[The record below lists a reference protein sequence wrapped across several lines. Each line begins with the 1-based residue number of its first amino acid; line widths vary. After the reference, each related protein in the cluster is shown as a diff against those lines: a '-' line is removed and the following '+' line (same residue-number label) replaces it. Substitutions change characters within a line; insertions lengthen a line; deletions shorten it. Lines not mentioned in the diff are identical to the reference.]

1 MTPREALKRY
11 FGYDSFRPGQEEI
24 VSALLAGRDA
34 LAIMPTGAG
43 KSLCYQ
49 VPALLLPGLT
59 LVISPLISLMQDQ
72 VKGLNAAGIHAAFIN
87 SSLTETQI
95 ARALDLAAEGSYKLV
110 YVAPERLESPVFR
123 SFAAGADIS
132 MVTVDEAHCISQW
145 GQDFRPSYLKILDFI
160 DSLPRRPIVSAFTA
174 TATREVKDDIVCTL
188 RLHDPKVL
196 VTGFDR
202 PNLYFQVERT
212 RRKDDFVI
220 QYLRDHPG
228 ESGIIYCAT
237 RKNVDKLQE
246 LLTEYGFTATKYH
259 AGLSAEARR
268 KNQNDFIYDTA
279 PVIVATNA
287 FGMGIDKSNVRFVLH
302 YNMPQSMENYYQEA
316 GRAGRDGLPSQCVLL
331 FSAQDVIINEEDCG
345 TLRGLTATAIK
356 RNDDVVQTLY
366 DRILGRT
373 ALNDVIH
380 PLTGE
385 VLCKAGEEITESIAE
400 AIEKSPLESVEI
412 RSVLTC
418 ESRRGVCAKCYG
430 RNLATAR
437 MVQRG
442 EVVGVIAAQSIGE
455 PGTQLT
461 LRTFHVG
468 GVAAGTAVETNVV
481 SKYEGRLEIDE
492 LRTVKGKNPQ
502 GEAVDIVISRQ
513 SEFRIVDPKT
523 EIVLYTHNLP
533 YGSMLYMSDGAEVKK
548 GDMICEW
555 DPYNAVIISEHEG
568 KAVYDSVIE
577 GVTYRDERDEQTGL
591 SEKVII
597 ESKDKTK
604 NPVIKVINKEGEEVK
619 SYNLPVSAHVVV
631 KDNAK
636 IKAGDILIKI
646 PRAVG
651 KSGGDITGGLPRV
664 TELFEARNPSNP
676 AIVSEIDGE
685 VTFGKIKR
693 GNREIII
700 TSKEGDV
707 RRYLVPLSRQIIV
720 QENDYVKAGG
730 ALSDGAITPSDILN
744 ILGLTKVQEYIVN
757 EVQEVYRMQ
766 GVKINDKH
774 FEVIVRQMMSKVK
787 IEDPG
792 DTRFFEDQIVDKW
805 EFMDVNDE
813 LYDKVVVT
821 DAGDSTAVQPGQI
834 ISMRKL
840 RDENSSLKRRDLNL
854 VKVRDIVPA
863 TSTQILQGIT
873 RAALQ
878 TSSFISAASFQET
891 TKVLNEAAIQGKVD
905 PLENLK
911 ENVICGHLIPGGTG
925 MREYDNLVVGLK
937 EDLEAI
943 QAAK

>member
-246 LLTEYGFTATKYH
+246 LLTEYGFAATKYH

-331 FSAQDVIINEEDCG
+331 FSAQDVIINKFLLDKKDFAEMDDEEADLLRQRDLQRLQTMERYCQTTECLRNYILAYFGEHPTAPCGNCGSCNNDFDEVDMTDAAKWMINCVAELRGRYGKAILFG
-345 TLRGLTATAIK
+345 TLQGANRARLRELGAERFKSYGRMKDTPRETLERLLAQLLEDGYLVQSDDQYAVLHIGDIAPLKAGGQVLVKLPPQREPEKARAPKPKRRSPMDALTSAGLELFSQLRQLRFDTAQREGLPPYVVFGDKSLVDMCLHAPRRAEDMLGIYGMGERKYEKYGASFFAVIDAYRADHPDAVLSLDPPAPEPEKPLPSEKKKKPPKAERPAFYLTAEDARSFNYQDSYTGAELK
-356 RNDDVVQTLY
+356 A
-366 DRILGRT
+366 
-373 ALNDVIH
+373 AL
-380 PLTGE
+380 
-385 VLCKAGEEITESIAE
+385 
-400 AIEKSPLESVEI
+400 IE
-412 RSVLTC
+412 
-418 ESRRGVCAKCYG
+418 
-430 RNLATAR
+430 
-437 MVQRG
+437 
-442 EVVGVIAAQSIGE
+442 
-455 PGTQLT
+455 
-461 LRTFHVG
+461 
-468 GVAAGTAVETNVV
+468 AAGDPDVKAPTI
-481 SKYEGRLEIDE
+481 KEIDE
-492 LRTVKGKNPQ
+492 WLLAQRLIGMERLPTKGFYYVPTPSGVDAGLRSEDKVSARGTPYSVLLFTPEAQRMVVEHFIKPEASPS
-502 GEAVDIVISRQ
+502 GEAV
-513 SEFRIVDPKT
+513 T
-523 EIVLYTHNLP
+523 
-533 YGSMLYMSDGAEVKK
+533 
-548 GDMICEW
+548 
-555 DPYNAVIISEHEG
+555 
-568 KAVYDSVIE
+568 
-577 GVTYRDERDEQTGL
+577 
-591 SEKVII
+591 
-597 ESKDKTK
+597 
-604 NPVIKVINKEGEEVK
+604 
-619 SYNLPVSAHVVV
+619 
-631 KDNAK
+631 
-636 IKAGDILIKI
+636 
-646 PRAVG
+646 
-651 KSGGDITGGLPRV
+651 
-664 TELFEARNPSNP
+664 
-676 AIVSEIDGE
+676 
-685 VTFGKIKR
+685 
-693 GNREIII
+693 
-700 TSKEGDV
+700 EGD
-707 RRYLVPLSRQIIV
+707 
-720 QENDYVKAGG
+720 
-730 ALSDGAITPSDILN
+730 
-744 ILGLTKVQEYIVN
+744 
-757 EVQEVYRMQ
+757 
-766 GVKINDKH
+766 
-774 FEVIVRQMMSKVK
+774 
-787 IEDPG
+787 
-792 DTRFFEDQIVDKW
+792 
-805 EFMDVNDE
+805 
-813 LYDKVVVT
+813 
-821 DAGDSTAVQPGQI
+821 
-834 ISMRKL
+834 
-840 RDENSSLKRRDLNL
+840 
-854 VKVRDIVPA
+854 
-863 TSTQILQGIT
+863 
-873 RAALQ
+873 
-878 TSSFISAASFQET
+878 
-891 TKVLNEAAIQGKVD
+891 
-905 PLENLK
+905 
-911 ENVICGHLIPGGTG
+911 
-925 MREYDNLVVGLK
+925 
-937 EDLEAI
+937 
-943 QAAK
+943 

>member
-246 LLTEYGFTATKYH
+246 LLTEYGFAATKYH

-331 FSAQDVIINEEDCG
+331 FSAQDVIINKFLLDKKDFAEMDDEEADLLRQRDLQRLQTMERYCQTTECLRNYILAYFGEHPTAPCGNCGSCNNDFDEVDMTDAAKWMINCVAELHGRYGKAILFG
-345 TLRGLTATAIK
+345 TLQGANRARLRELGAERFKSYGRMKDTPRETLERLLAQLLEDGYLVQSDDQYAVLHIGDIATLKAGGQVLVKLPPQREPEQTRAPKPKRRSPMDALTSAGLELFSQLRQLRFDTAQREGLPPYVVFGDKSLVDMCLRAPRRAEDMLGIYGMGERKYEKYGAAFFAVIDAYRADHPDAVLSLDPPAPEPEKPLPSEKKKKPPKAERPAFYLTAEDARSFNYQDSYTGAELK
-356 RNDDVVQTLY
+356 A
-366 DRILGRT
+366 
-373 ALNDVIH
+373 AL
-380 PLTGE
+380 
-385 VLCKAGEEITESIAE
+385 
-400 AIEKSPLESVEI
+400 IE
-412 RSVLTC
+412 
-418 ESRRGVCAKCYG
+418 
-430 RNLATAR
+430 
-437 MVQRG
+437 
-442 EVVGVIAAQSIGE
+442 
-455 PGTQLT
+455 
-461 LRTFHVG
+461 
-468 GVAAGTAVETNVV
+468 AAGDPDVKAPTI
-481 SKYEGRLEIDE
+481 KEIDE
-492 LRTVKGKNPQ
+492 WLLAQRLIGMERLPTKGFYYVPTPAGVDAGLRSEDKVSARGTPYSVLLFTPEAQRMVVEHFIKPEASPS
-502 GEAVDIVISRQ
+502 GEAV
-513 SEFRIVDPKT
+513 T
-523 EIVLYTHNLP
+523 
-533 YGSMLYMSDGAEVKK
+533 
-548 GDMICEW
+548 
-555 DPYNAVIISEHEG
+555 
-568 KAVYDSVIE
+568 
-577 GVTYRDERDEQTGL
+577 
-591 SEKVII
+591 
-597 ESKDKTK
+597 
-604 NPVIKVINKEGEEVK
+604 
-619 SYNLPVSAHVVV
+619 
-631 KDNAK
+631 
-636 IKAGDILIKI
+636 
-646 PRAVG
+646 
-651 KSGGDITGGLPRV
+651 
-664 TELFEARNPSNP
+664 
-676 AIVSEIDGE
+676 
-685 VTFGKIKR
+685 
-693 GNREIII
+693 
-700 TSKEGDV
+700 EGD
-707 RRYLVPLSRQIIV
+707 
-720 QENDYVKAGG
+720 
-730 ALSDGAITPSDILN
+730 
-744 ILGLTKVQEYIVN
+744 
-757 EVQEVYRMQ
+757 
-766 GVKINDKH
+766 
-774 FEVIVRQMMSKVK
+774 
-787 IEDPG
+787 
-792 DTRFFEDQIVDKW
+792 
-805 EFMDVNDE
+805 
-813 LYDKVVVT
+813 
-821 DAGDSTAVQPGQI
+821 
-834 ISMRKL
+834 
-840 RDENSSLKRRDLNL
+840 
-854 VKVRDIVPA
+854 
-863 TSTQILQGIT
+863 
-873 RAALQ
+873 
-878 TSSFISAASFQET
+878 
-891 TKVLNEAAIQGKVD
+891 
-905 PLENLK
+905 
-911 ENVICGHLIPGGTG
+911 
-925 MREYDNLVVGLK
+925 
-937 EDLEAI
+937 
-943 QAAK
+943 

>member
-1 MTPREALKRY
+1 MTPLETLKRY

-246 LLTEYGFTATKYH
+246 LLTEYGFAATKYH

-331 FSAQDVIINEEDCG
+331 FSAQDVIINKFLLDKKDFAEMDDEEADLLRQRDLQRLQTMERYCQTTECLRNYILAYFGEHPTAPCGNCGSCNNDFDEVDMTDAAKWMINCVAELHGRYGKAMLFG
-345 TLRGLTATAIK
+345 TLQGANRARLRELGAERFKSYGRMKDTPRETLERLLAQLLEDGYLVQSDDQYAVLHIGDIAPLKAGGQVLVKLPPQREPVQARAPKPKRRSPMDALTSAGLELFNQLRQLRFDTAQREGLPPYVVFGDKSLVDMCLRAPRRAEDMLGIYGMGERKYEKYGASFFAVIDAYRADHPDAVLSLDPPAPEPEKPLPSKKKKKPPKAERPAFYLTAEDARSFNYQDSYTGAELK
-356 RNDDVVQTLY
+356 A
-366 DRILGRT
+366 
-373 ALNDVIH
+373 AL
-380 PLTGE
+380 
-385 VLCKAGEEITESIAE
+385 
-400 AIEKSPLESVEI
+400 IE
-412 RSVLTC
+412 
-418 ESRRGVCAKCYG
+418 
-430 RNLATAR
+430 
-437 MVQRG
+437 
-442 EVVGVIAAQSIGE
+442 
-455 PGTQLT
+455 
-461 LRTFHVG
+461 
-468 GVAAGTAVETNVV
+468 AAGDPDVKAPTI
-481 SKYEGRLEIDE
+481 REIDE
-492 LRTVKGKNPQ
+492 WLLAQRLIGMERLPTKGFYYVPTPAGVDAGLRSEDKVSARGTPYSVLLFTPEAQRMVVEHFIKPEASPA
-502 GEAVDIVISRQ
+502 GEAV
-513 SEFRIVDPKT
+513 T
-523 EIVLYTHNLP
+523 
-533 YGSMLYMSDGAEVKK
+533 
-548 GDMICEW
+548 
-555 DPYNAVIISEHEG
+555 
-568 KAVYDSVIE
+568 
-577 GVTYRDERDEQTGL
+577 
-591 SEKVII
+591 
-597 ESKDKTK
+597 
-604 NPVIKVINKEGEEVK
+604 
-619 SYNLPVSAHVVV
+619 
-631 KDNAK
+631 
-636 IKAGDILIKI
+636 
-646 PRAVG
+646 
-651 KSGGDITGGLPRV
+651 
-664 TELFEARNPSNP
+664 
-676 AIVSEIDGE
+676 
-685 VTFGKIKR
+685 
-693 GNREIII
+693 
-700 TSKEGDV
+700 EGD
-707 RRYLVPLSRQIIV
+707 
-720 QENDYVKAGG
+720 
-730 ALSDGAITPSDILN
+730 
-744 ILGLTKVQEYIVN
+744 
-757 EVQEVYRMQ
+757 
-766 GVKINDKH
+766 
-774 FEVIVRQMMSKVK
+774 
-787 IEDPG
+787 
-792 DTRFFEDQIVDKW
+792 
-805 EFMDVNDE
+805 
-813 LYDKVVVT
+813 
-821 DAGDSTAVQPGQI
+821 
-834 ISMRKL
+834 
-840 RDENSSLKRRDLNL
+840 
-854 VKVRDIVPA
+854 
-863 TSTQILQGIT
+863 
-873 RAALQ
+873 
-878 TSSFISAASFQET
+878 
-891 TKVLNEAAIQGKVD
+891 
-905 PLENLK
+905 
-911 ENVICGHLIPGGTG
+911 
-925 MREYDNLVVGLK
+925 
-937 EDLEAI
+937 
-943 QAAK
+943 

>member
-1 MTPREALKRY
+1 MTPLETLKRY

-246 LLTEYGFTATKYH
+246 LLTEYGFAATKYH

-331 FSAQDVIINEEDCG
+331 FSAQDVIINKFLLDKKDFAEMDDEEADLLRQRDLQRLQTMERYCQTTECLRNYILAYFGEHPTAPCGNCGSCNNDFDEVDMTDAAKWMINCVAELRGRYGKAIVFG
-345 TLRGLTATAIK
+345 TLQGANRARLRELGAERFKSYGRMKDTPRETLERLLAQLLEDGYLVQSDDQYAVLHIGDIAPLKAGGQVLVKLPPQREPEQARAPKPRRRSPMDALTSAGLELFNQLRQLRFDTAQREGLPPYVVFGDKSLVDMCLRAPRRAEDMLGIYGMGERKYEKYGAAFFAVIDAYRADHPDAVLSLDPPAPEPEKPLPSEKKKKPPKAERPAFYLTAEDARSFNYQDSYTGAELKAALIETAGDPDVKAPTIK
-356 RNDDVVQTLY
+356 
-366 DRILGRT
+366 
-373 ALNDVIH
+373 
-380 PLTGE
+380 
-385 VLCKAGEEITESIAE
+385 
-400 AIEKSPLESVEI
+400 
-412 RSVLTC
+412 
-418 ESRRGVCAKCYG
+418 
-430 RNLATAR
+430 
-437 MVQRG
+437 
-442 EVVGVIAAQSIGE
+442 
-455 PGTQLT
+455 
-461 LRTFHVG
+461 
-468 GVAAGTAVETNVV
+468 
-481 SKYEGRLEIDE
+481 EIDE
-492 LRTVKGKNPQ
+492 WLLVQRLIGMERLPTKGFYYVPTPAGVDAGLR
-502 GEAVDIVISRQ
+502 
-513 SEFRIVDPKT
+513 SE
-523 EIVLYTHNLP
+523 
-533 YGSMLYMSDGAEVKK
+533 
-548 GDMICEW
+548 
-555 DPYNAVIISEHEG
+555 
-568 KAVYDSVIE
+568 
-577 GVTYRDERDEQTGL
+577 
-591 SEKVII
+591 
-597 ESKDKTK
+597 DK
-604 NPVIKVINKEGEEVK
+604 
-619 SYNLPVSAHVVV
+619 VSARGTPYSVLLFTPEAQRMVV
-631 KDNAK
+631 
-636 IKAGDILIKI
+636 
-646 PRAVG
+646 
-651 KSGGDITGGLPRV
+651 
-664 TELFEARNPSNP
+664 EHF
-676 AIVSEIDGE
+676 
-685 VTFGKIKR
+685 
-693 GNREIII
+693 
-700 TSKEGDV
+700 
-707 RRYLVPLSRQIIV
+707 
-720 QENDYVKAGG
+720 VKA
-730 ALSDGAITPSDILN
+730 D
-744 ILGLTKVQEYIVN
+744 
-757 EVQEVYRMQ
+757 
-766 GVKINDKH
+766 
-774 FEVIVRQMMSKVK
+774 
-787 IEDPG
+787 
-792 DTRFFEDQIVDKW
+792 
-805 EFMDVNDE
+805 
-813 LYDKVVVT
+813 
-821 DAGDSTAVQPGQI
+821 
-834 ISMRKL
+834 
-840 RDENSSLKRRDLNL
+840 
-854 VKVRDIVPA
+854 
-863 TSTQILQGIT
+863 
-873 RAALQ
+873 
-878 TSSFISAASFQET
+878 
-891 TKVLNEAAIQGKVD
+891 
-905 PLENLK
+905 
-911 ENVICGHLIPGGTG
+911 
-925 MREYDNLVVGLK
+925 
-937 EDLEAI
+937 
-943 QAAK
+943 

>member
-123 SFAAGADIS
+123 SFSAGADIS

-246 LLTEYGFTATKYH
+246 LLTEYGFAATKYH

-331 FSAQDVIINEEDCG
+331 FSAQDVIINKFLLDKKDFAEMDDEEADLLRQRDLQRLQTMERYCQTTECLRNYILAYFGEHPTAPCGNCGSCNNDFDEVDMTDAAKWMINCVAELRGRYGKAILFG
-345 TLRGLTATAIK
+345 TLQGANRARLRELGAERFKSYGRMKDTPRETLERLLAQLLEDGYLVQSDDQYAVLHIGDIAPLKAGGQVLVKLPPQREPEKARAPKPKRRSPMDALTSAGLELFNQLRQLRFDTAQREGLPPYVVFGDKSLVDMCLRAPRRAEDMLGIYGMGERKYEKYGAAFFAVIDAYRADHPDAVLSLDPPAPEPEKPLPSEKKKKPPKAERPAFYLTAEDA
-356 RNDDVVQTLY
+356 RNFNYQDSYTGAELKA
-366 DRILGRT
+366 
-373 ALNDVIH
+373 AL
-380 PLTGE
+380 
-385 VLCKAGEEITESIAE
+385 
-400 AIEKSPLESVEI
+400 IE
-412 RSVLTC
+412 
-418 ESRRGVCAKCYG
+418 
-430 RNLATAR
+430 
-437 MVQRG
+437 
-442 EVVGVIAAQSIGE
+442 
-455 PGTQLT
+455 
-461 LRTFHVG
+461 
-468 GVAAGTAVETNVV
+468 AAGDPDVKAPTI
-481 SKYEGRLEIDE
+481 KEIDE
-492 LRTVKGKNPQ
+492 WLLAQRLIGMERLPTKGFYYVPTPAGVDAGLR
-502 GEAVDIVISRQ
+502 
-513 SEFRIVDPKT
+513 SE
-523 EIVLYTHNLP
+523 
-533 YGSMLYMSDGAEVKK
+533 
-548 GDMICEW
+548 
-555 DPYNAVIISEHEG
+555 
-568 KAVYDSVIE
+568 
-577 GVTYRDERDEQTGL
+577 
-591 SEKVII
+591 
-597 ESKDKTK
+597 DK
-604 NPVIKVINKEGEEVK
+604 
-619 SYNLPVSAHVVV
+619 VSARGTPYSVLLFTPEAQRMVVEHF
-631 KDNAK
+631 
-636 IKAGDILIKI
+636 IKPD
-646 PRAVG
+646 
-651 KSGGDITGGLPRV
+651 
-664 TELFEARNPSNP
+664 
-676 AIVSEIDGE
+676 
-685 VTFGKIKR
+685 
-693 GNREIII
+693 
-700 TSKEGDV
+700 
-707 RRYLVPLSRQIIV
+707 
-720 QENDYVKAGG
+720 
-730 ALSDGAITPSDILN
+730 
-744 ILGLTKVQEYIVN
+744 
-757 EVQEVYRMQ
+757 
-766 GVKINDKH
+766 
-774 FEVIVRQMMSKVK
+774 
-787 IEDPG
+787 
-792 DTRFFEDQIVDKW
+792 
-805 EFMDVNDE
+805 
-813 LYDKVVVT
+813 
-821 DAGDSTAVQPGQI
+821 
-834 ISMRKL
+834 
-840 RDENSSLKRRDLNL
+840 
-854 VKVRDIVPA
+854 
-863 TSTQILQGIT
+863 
-873 RAALQ
+873 
-878 TSSFISAASFQET
+878 
-891 TKVLNEAAIQGKVD
+891 
-905 PLENLK
+905 
-911 ENVICGHLIPGGTG
+911 
-925 MREYDNLVVGLK
+925 
-937 EDLEAI
+937 
-943 QAAK
+943 

>member
-123 SFAAGADIS
+123 SFSAGADIS

-246 LLTEYGFTATKYH
+246 LLTEYGFAATKYH

-331 FSAQDVIINEEDCG
+331 FSAQDVIINKFLLDKKDFAEMDDEEADLLRQRDLQRLQTMERYCQTTECLRNYILAYFGEHPTAPCGNCGSCNNDFDEVDMTDAAKWMINCVAELHGRYGKAMLFG
-345 TLRGLTATAIK
+345 TLQGANRARLRELGAERFKSYGRMKDTPRETLERLLAQLLEDGYLVQSDDQYAVLHIGDIAPLKAGGQVLVKLPPQREPVQARAPKPKRRSPMDALTSAGLELFNQLRQLRFDTAQREGLPPYVVFGDKSLVDMCLRAPRRAEDMLGIYGMGERKYEKYGASFFAVIDAYRADHPDAVLSLDPPAPEPEKPLPSEKKKKPPKAERPAFYLTAEDARSFNYQDSYTGAELK
-356 RNDDVVQTLY
+356 A
-366 DRILGRT
+366 
-373 ALNDVIH
+373 AL
-380 PLTGE
+380 
-385 VLCKAGEEITESIAE
+385 
-400 AIEKSPLESVEI
+400 IE
-412 RSVLTC
+412 
-418 ESRRGVCAKCYG
+418 
-430 RNLATAR
+430 
-437 MVQRG
+437 
-442 EVVGVIAAQSIGE
+442 
-455 PGTQLT
+455 
-461 LRTFHVG
+461 
-468 GVAAGTAVETNVV
+468 AAGDPDVKAPTI
-481 SKYEGRLEIDE
+481 KEIDE
-492 LRTVKGKNPQ
+492 WLLAQRLIGMERLPTKGFYYVPTPAGVDAGLR
-502 GEAVDIVISRQ
+502 
-513 SEFRIVDPKT
+513 SE
-523 EIVLYTHNLP
+523 
-533 YGSMLYMSDGAEVKK
+533 
-548 GDMICEW
+548 
-555 DPYNAVIISEHEG
+555 
-568 KAVYDSVIE
+568 
-577 GVTYRDERDEQTGL
+577 
-591 SEKVII
+591 
-597 ESKDKTK
+597 DK
-604 NPVIKVINKEGEEVK
+604 
-619 SYNLPVSAHVVV
+619 VSARGTPYSVLLFTPEAQRMVVEHF
-631 KDNAK
+631 
-636 IKAGDILIKI
+636 IKPD
-646 PRAVG
+646 
-651 KSGGDITGGLPRV
+651 
-664 TELFEARNPSNP
+664 
-676 AIVSEIDGE
+676 
-685 VTFGKIKR
+685 
-693 GNREIII
+693 
-700 TSKEGDV
+700 
-707 RRYLVPLSRQIIV
+707 
-720 QENDYVKAGG
+720 
-730 ALSDGAITPSDILN
+730 
-744 ILGLTKVQEYIVN
+744 
-757 EVQEVYRMQ
+757 
-766 GVKINDKH
+766 
-774 FEVIVRQMMSKVK
+774 
-787 IEDPG
+787 
-792 DTRFFEDQIVDKW
+792 
-805 EFMDVNDE
+805 
-813 LYDKVVVT
+813 
-821 DAGDSTAVQPGQI
+821 
-834 ISMRKL
+834 
-840 RDENSSLKRRDLNL
+840 
-854 VKVRDIVPA
+854 
-863 TSTQILQGIT
+863 
-873 RAALQ
+873 
-878 TSSFISAASFQET
+878 
-891 TKVLNEAAIQGKVD
+891 
-905 PLENLK
+905 
-911 ENVICGHLIPGGTG
+911 
-925 MREYDNLVVGLK
+925 
-937 EDLEAI
+937 
-943 QAAK
+943 

>member
-246 LLTEYGFTATKYH
+246 LLTEYGFAATKYH

-331 FSAQDVIINEEDCG
+331 FSAQDVIINKFLLDKKDFAEMDDEEADLLRQRDLQRLQTMERYCQTTECLRNYILAYFGEHPTAPCGNCGSCNNDFDEVDMTDAAKWMINCVAELRGRYGKAILFG
-345 TLRGLTATAIK
+345 TLQGANRARLRELGAERFKSYGRMKDTPRETLERLLAQLLEDGYLVQSDDQYAVLHIGDIAPLKAGGQVLVKLPPQREPEKARAPKPKRRSPMDALTSAGLELFSQLRQLRFDTAQREGLPPYVVFGDKSLVDMCLRAPRRAEDMLSIYGMGERKYEKYGASFFAVIDAYRADHPDAVLSLDPPAPEPEKPLPSEKKKKPPKAERPAFYLTAEDARSFNYQDSYTGAELK
-356 RNDDVVQTLY
+356 A
-366 DRILGRT
+366 
-373 ALNDVIH
+373 AL
-380 PLTGE
+380 
-385 VLCKAGEEITESIAE
+385 
-400 AIEKSPLESVEI
+400 IE
-412 RSVLTC
+412 
-418 ESRRGVCAKCYG
+418 
-430 RNLATAR
+430 
-437 MVQRG
+437 
-442 EVVGVIAAQSIGE
+442 
-455 PGTQLT
+455 
-461 LRTFHVG
+461 
-468 GVAAGTAVETNVV
+468 AAGDPDVKAPTI
-481 SKYEGRLEIDE
+481 KEIDE
-492 LRTVKGKNPQ
+492 WLLAQRLIGMERLPTKGFYYVPTPAGVDAGLRSEDKVSARGTPYSVLLFTPEAQRMVVEHFIKPEASPS
-502 GEAVDIVISRQ
+502 GEAV
-513 SEFRIVDPKT
+513 T
-523 EIVLYTHNLP
+523 
-533 YGSMLYMSDGAEVKK
+533 
-548 GDMICEW
+548 
-555 DPYNAVIISEHEG
+555 
-568 KAVYDSVIE
+568 
-577 GVTYRDERDEQTGL
+577 
-591 SEKVII
+591 
-597 ESKDKTK
+597 
-604 NPVIKVINKEGEEVK
+604 
-619 SYNLPVSAHVVV
+619 
-631 KDNAK
+631 
-636 IKAGDILIKI
+636 
-646 PRAVG
+646 
-651 KSGGDITGGLPRV
+651 
-664 TELFEARNPSNP
+664 
-676 AIVSEIDGE
+676 
-685 VTFGKIKR
+685 
-693 GNREIII
+693 
-700 TSKEGDV
+700 EGD
-707 RRYLVPLSRQIIV
+707 
-720 QENDYVKAGG
+720 
-730 ALSDGAITPSDILN
+730 
-744 ILGLTKVQEYIVN
+744 
-757 EVQEVYRMQ
+757 
-766 GVKINDKH
+766 
-774 FEVIVRQMMSKVK
+774 
-787 IEDPG
+787 
-792 DTRFFEDQIVDKW
+792 
-805 EFMDVNDE
+805 
-813 LYDKVVVT
+813 
-821 DAGDSTAVQPGQI
+821 
-834 ISMRKL
+834 
-840 RDENSSLKRRDLNL
+840 
-854 VKVRDIVPA
+854 
-863 TSTQILQGIT
+863 
-873 RAALQ
+873 
-878 TSSFISAASFQET
+878 
-891 TKVLNEAAIQGKVD
+891 
-905 PLENLK
+905 
-911 ENVICGHLIPGGTG
+911 
-925 MREYDNLVVGLK
+925 
-937 EDLEAI
+937 
-943 QAAK
+943 

>member
-246 LLTEYGFTATKYH
+246 LLTEYGFAATKYH

-331 FSAQDVIINEEDCG
+331 FSAQDVIINKFLLDKKDFAEMDDEEADLLRQRDLQRLQTMERYCQTTECLRNYILAYFGEHPTAPCGNCGSCNNDFDEVDMTDAAKWMINCVAELHGRYGKAILFG
-345 TLRGLTATAIK
+345 TLQGANRARLRELGAERFKSYGRMKDTPRETLERLLAQLLEDGYLVQSDDQYAVLHIGDIAPLKAGGQVLVKLPPQREPEKARAPKPKRRSPMDALTSAGLELFSQLRQLRFDTAQREGLPPYVVFGDKSLVDMCLRAPRRAEDMLGIYGMGERKYEKYGAAFFAVIDAYRADHPDAVLSLDPPAPEPEKPLPSEKKKKPPKAERPAFYLTAEDARSFNYQDSYTGAELK
-356 RNDDVVQTLY
+356 A
-366 DRILGRT
+366 
-373 ALNDVIH
+373 AL
-380 PLTGE
+380 
-385 VLCKAGEEITESIAE
+385 
-400 AIEKSPLESVEI
+400 IE
-412 RSVLTC
+412 
-418 ESRRGVCAKCYG
+418 
-430 RNLATAR
+430 
-437 MVQRG
+437 
-442 EVVGVIAAQSIGE
+442 
-455 PGTQLT
+455 
-461 LRTFHVG
+461 
-468 GVAAGTAVETNVV
+468 AAGDPDVKAPTI
-481 SKYEGRLEIDE
+481 KEIDE
-492 LRTVKGKNPQ
+492 WLLAQRLIGMERLPTKGFYYVPTPAGVDAGLRSEDKVSARGTPYSVLLFTPEAQRMVVEHFIKAEASPA
-502 GEAVDIVISRQ
+502 GEAV
-513 SEFRIVDPKT
+513 T
-523 EIVLYTHNLP
+523 
-533 YGSMLYMSDGAEVKK
+533 
-548 GDMICEW
+548 
-555 DPYNAVIISEHEG
+555 
-568 KAVYDSVIE
+568 
-577 GVTYRDERDEQTGL
+577 
-591 SEKVII
+591 
-597 ESKDKTK
+597 
-604 NPVIKVINKEGEEVK
+604 
-619 SYNLPVSAHVVV
+619 
-631 KDNAK
+631 
-636 IKAGDILIKI
+636 
-646 PRAVG
+646 
-651 KSGGDITGGLPRV
+651 
-664 TELFEARNPSNP
+664 
-676 AIVSEIDGE
+676 
-685 VTFGKIKR
+685 
-693 GNREIII
+693 
-700 TSKEGDV
+700 EGD
-707 RRYLVPLSRQIIV
+707 
-720 QENDYVKAGG
+720 
-730 ALSDGAITPSDILN
+730 
-744 ILGLTKVQEYIVN
+744 
-757 EVQEVYRMQ
+757 
-766 GVKINDKH
+766 
-774 FEVIVRQMMSKVK
+774 
-787 IEDPG
+787 
-792 DTRFFEDQIVDKW
+792 
-805 EFMDVNDE
+805 
-813 LYDKVVVT
+813 
-821 DAGDSTAVQPGQI
+821 
-834 ISMRKL
+834 
-840 RDENSSLKRRDLNL
+840 
-854 VKVRDIVPA
+854 
-863 TSTQILQGIT
+863 
-873 RAALQ
+873 
-878 TSSFISAASFQET
+878 
-891 TKVLNEAAIQGKVD
+891 
-905 PLENLK
+905 
-911 ENVICGHLIPGGTG
+911 
-925 MREYDNLVVGLK
+925 
-937 EDLEAI
+937 
-943 QAAK
+943 

>member
-246 LLTEYGFTATKYH
+246 LLTEYGFAATKYH

-331 FSAQDVIINEEDCG
+331 FSAQDVIINKFLLDKKDFAEMDDEEADLLRQRDLQRLQTMERYCQTTECLRNYILAYFGEHPTAPCGNCGSCNNDFDEVDMTDAAKWMINCVAELHGRYGKAILFG
-345 TLRGLTATAIK
+345 TLQGANRARLRELGAERFKSYGRMKDTPRETLERLLAQLLEDGYLVQSDDQYAVLHIGDIAPLKAGRQVLVKLPPQREPEQARAPKPKRRSPMDALTSAGLELFNQLRQLRFDTAQREGLPPYVVFGDKSLVDMCLRAPRRTEDMLGIYGMGERKYEKYGAAFFAVIDAYRADHPDAVLSLDPPAPEPKKPLPSEKKKKPPKAERPAFYLTAEDARSFNYQDSYTGAELK
-356 RNDDVVQTLY
+356 A
-366 DRILGRT
+366 
-373 ALNDVIH
+373 AL
-380 PLTGE
+380 
-385 VLCKAGEEITESIAE
+385 
-400 AIEKSPLESVEI
+400 IE
-412 RSVLTC
+412 
-418 ESRRGVCAKCYG
+418 
-430 RNLATAR
+430 
-437 MVQRG
+437 
-442 EVVGVIAAQSIGE
+442 
-455 PGTQLT
+455 
-461 LRTFHVG
+461 
-468 GVAAGTAVETNVV
+468 AAGDPDVKAPTI
-481 SKYEGRLEIDE
+481 KEIDE
-492 LRTVKGKNPQ
+492 WLLAQRLIGMERLPTKGFYYVPTPAGVDAGLRSEDKVSARGTPYSVLLFTPEAQRMVVEHFIKPEASPS
-502 GEAVDIVISRQ
+502 GEAV
-513 SEFRIVDPKT
+513 T
-523 EIVLYTHNLP
+523 
-533 YGSMLYMSDGAEVKK
+533 
-548 GDMICEW
+548 
-555 DPYNAVIISEHEG
+555 
-568 KAVYDSVIE
+568 
-577 GVTYRDERDEQTGL
+577 
-591 SEKVII
+591 
-597 ESKDKTK
+597 
-604 NPVIKVINKEGEEVK
+604 
-619 SYNLPVSAHVVV
+619 
-631 KDNAK
+631 
-636 IKAGDILIKI
+636 
-646 PRAVG
+646 
-651 KSGGDITGGLPRV
+651 
-664 TELFEARNPSNP
+664 
-676 AIVSEIDGE
+676 
-685 VTFGKIKR
+685 
-693 GNREIII
+693 
-700 TSKEGDV
+700 EGD
-707 RRYLVPLSRQIIV
+707 
-720 QENDYVKAGG
+720 
-730 ALSDGAITPSDILN
+730 
-744 ILGLTKVQEYIVN
+744 
-757 EVQEVYRMQ
+757 
-766 GVKINDKH
+766 
-774 FEVIVRQMMSKVK
+774 
-787 IEDPG
+787 
-792 DTRFFEDQIVDKW
+792 
-805 EFMDVNDE
+805 
-813 LYDKVVVT
+813 
-821 DAGDSTAVQPGQI
+821 
-834 ISMRKL
+834 
-840 RDENSSLKRRDLNL
+840 
-854 VKVRDIVPA
+854 
-863 TSTQILQGIT
+863 
-873 RAALQ
+873 
-878 TSSFISAASFQET
+878 
-891 TKVLNEAAIQGKVD
+891 
-905 PLENLK
+905 
-911 ENVICGHLIPGGTG
+911 
-925 MREYDNLVVGLK
+925 
-937 EDLEAI
+937 
-943 QAAK
+943 

>member
-1 MTPREALKRY
+1 VLEYFISTHGARKGLADTALKTADA
-11 FGYDSFRPGQEEI
+11 GY
-24 VSALLAGRDA
+24 L
-34 LAIMPTGAG
+34 
-43 KSLCYQ
+43 
-49 VPALLLPGLT
+49 
-59 LVISPLISLMQDQ
+59 
-72 VKGLNAAGIHAAFIN
+72 
-87 SSLTETQI
+87 
-95 ARALDLAAEGSYKLV
+95 
-110 YVAPERLESPVFR
+110 
-123 SFAAGADIS
+123 
-132 MVTVDEAHCISQW
+132 
-145 GQDFRPSYLKILDFI
+145 
-160 DSLPRRPIVSAFTA
+160 
-174 TATREVKDDIVCTL
+174 
-188 RLHDPKVL
+188 
-196 VTGFDR
+196 
-202 PNLYFQVERT
+202 T
-212 RRKDDFVI
+212 RR
-220 QYLRDHPG
+220 L
-228 ESGIIYCAT
+228 
-237 RKNVDKLQE
+237 VD
-246 LLTEYGFTATKYH
+246 
-259 AGLSAEARR
+259 
-268 KNQNDFIYDTA
+268 
-279 PVIVATNA
+279 V
-287 FGMGIDKSNVRFVLH
+287 
-302 YNMPQSMENYYQEA
+302 
-316 GRAGRDGLPSQCVLL
+316 
-331 FSAQDVIINEEDCG
+331 AQDVIINEEDCG

-366 DRILGRT
+366 DRILGRV

-385 VLCKAGEEITESIAE
+385 VICKAGEEITEAIAE

-418 ESRRGVCAKCYG
+418 EARRGVCAKCYG

-437 MVQRG
+437 MVQKG

-468 GVAAGTAVETNVV
+468 GVAGGSAVETNVV

-492 LRTVKGKNPQ
+492 LRTVKGKNAA
-502 GEAVDIVISRQ
+502 GEAINIVISRQ

-533 YGSMLYMSDGAEVKK
+533 YGATLFMADGAEVKK
-548 GDMICEW
+548 GDLICEW
-555 DPYNAVIISEHEG
+555 DPYNAVIISEYEG
-568 KAVYDSVIE
+568 KAVYDSVVE
-577 GVTYRDERDEQTGL
+577 GITYREERDEQTGL
-591 SEKVII
+591 SEKVVI

-604 NPVIKVINKEGEEVK
+604 NPVIKIVNKEGEEVK
-619 SYNLPVSAHVVV
+619 QYNLPVSAHVVV
-631 KDNAK
+631 KDNAR

-685 VTFGKIKR
+685 VSFGKIKR

-700 TSKEGDV
+700 TSKQGDV
-707 RRYLVPLSRQIIV
+707 KRYLVPLSRQIIV
-720 QENDYVKAGG
+720 QENDYVKAGSP
-730 ALSDGAITPSDILN
+730 LSDGAITPSDILN
-744 ILGLTKVQEYIVN
+744 ILGPTKVQEYIVN
-757 EVQEVYRMQ
+757 EVQ

-774 FEVIVRQMMSKVK
+774 FEVIVRQMMNKVK

-792 DTRFFEDQIVDKW
+792 DTRFFEDQVVDKW

-821 DAGDSTAVQPGQI
+821 DAGDSTSLQPGQI
-834 ISMRKL
+834 VSLRKL
-840 RDENSSLKRRDLNL
+840 RDENSSLKRRDQKP
-854 VKVRDIVPA
+854 VQVRDIVPA
-863 TSTQILQGIT
+863 TSTQVLQGIT

-891 TKVLNEAAIQGKVD
+891 TKVLNEAAIQAKVD

-925 MREYDNLVVGLK
+925 LRDYDNLVVGSK
-937 EDLEAI
+937 AELESLQ
-943 QAAK
+943 QAQ

>member
-246 LLTEYGFTATKYH
+246 LLTEYGFAATKYH
-259 AGLSAEARR
+259 AGLSAETRR

-331 FSAQDVIINEEDCG
+331 FSAQDVIINKFLLDKKDFAEMDDEEADLLRQRDLQRLQTMERYCQTTECLRNYILAYFGEHPTAPCGNCGSCNSDFDEVDMTDAAKWMINCVAELHGRYGKAILFG
-345 TLRGLTATAIK
+345 TLQGANRARLRELGAERFKSYGRMKDTPRETLERLLAQLLEDGYLVQSDDQYAVLHIGDIAPLKAGGQVLVKLPPQREPEKARAPKPKRRSPMDALTSAGLELFNQLRQLRFDTAQREGLPPYVVFGDKSLVDMCLRAPRRAEDMLGLYGMGERKYEKYGAAFFAVIDAYRADHPDAVLSLDPPAPEPEKPLPSEKKKKSPKAERPAFYLTAEDARSFNYQDSYTGAELK
-356 RNDDVVQTLY
+356 A
-366 DRILGRT
+366 
-373 ALNDVIH
+373 AL
-380 PLTGE
+380 
-385 VLCKAGEEITESIAE
+385 
-400 AIEKSPLESVEI
+400 IE
-412 RSVLTC
+412 
-418 ESRRGVCAKCYG
+418 
-430 RNLATAR
+430 
-437 MVQRG
+437 
-442 EVVGVIAAQSIGE
+442 
-455 PGTQLT
+455 
-461 LRTFHVG
+461 
-468 GVAAGTAVETNVV
+468 AAGDPDVKAPTI
-481 SKYEGRLEIDE
+481 KEIDE
-492 LRTVKGKNPQ
+492 WLLAQRLIGMERLPTKGFYYVPTPAGVDAGLRSEDKVSARGTPYSVLLFTPEAQRMVVEHFIKPEASPS
-502 GEAVDIVISRQ
+502 GEAV
-513 SEFRIVDPKT
+513 T
-523 EIVLYTHNLP
+523 
-533 YGSMLYMSDGAEVKK
+533 
-548 GDMICEW
+548 
-555 DPYNAVIISEHEG
+555 
-568 KAVYDSVIE
+568 
-577 GVTYRDERDEQTGL
+577 
-591 SEKVII
+591 
-597 ESKDKTK
+597 
-604 NPVIKVINKEGEEVK
+604 
-619 SYNLPVSAHVVV
+619 
-631 KDNAK
+631 
-636 IKAGDILIKI
+636 
-646 PRAVG
+646 
-651 KSGGDITGGLPRV
+651 
-664 TELFEARNPSNP
+664 
-676 AIVSEIDGE
+676 
-685 VTFGKIKR
+685 
-693 GNREIII
+693 
-700 TSKEGDV
+700 EGD
-707 RRYLVPLSRQIIV
+707 
-720 QENDYVKAGG
+720 
-730 ALSDGAITPSDILN
+730 
-744 ILGLTKVQEYIVN
+744 
-757 EVQEVYRMQ
+757 
-766 GVKINDKH
+766 
-774 FEVIVRQMMSKVK
+774 
-787 IEDPG
+787 
-792 DTRFFEDQIVDKW
+792 
-805 EFMDVNDE
+805 
-813 LYDKVVVT
+813 
-821 DAGDSTAVQPGQI
+821 
-834 ISMRKL
+834 
-840 RDENSSLKRRDLNL
+840 
-854 VKVRDIVPA
+854 
-863 TSTQILQGIT
+863 
-873 RAALQ
+873 
-878 TSSFISAASFQET
+878 
-891 TKVLNEAAIQGKVD
+891 
-905 PLENLK
+905 
-911 ENVICGHLIPGGTG
+911 
-925 MREYDNLVVGLK
+925 
-937 EDLEAI
+937 
-943 QAAK
+943 

>member
-246 LLTEYGFTATKYH
+246 LLTEYGFAATKYH

-331 FSAQDVIINEEDCG
+331 FSAQDVIINKFLLDKKDFAEMDDEEADLLRQRDLQRLQTMERYCQTTECLRNYILAYFGEHPTAPCGNCGSCNNDFDEVDMTDAAKWMINCVAELHGRYGKAILFG
-345 TLRGLTATAIK
+345 TLQGANRARLRELGAERFKSYGRMKDTPRETLERLLAQLLEDGYLVQSDDQYAVLHIGDIAPLKAGGQVLVKLPPQREPVQARAPKPKRRSPMDALTSAGLELFNQLRQLRFDTAQREGLPPYVVFGDKSLVDMCLRAPRRAEDMLGIYGMGERKYEKYGASFFAVIDAYRADHPDAVLSLDPPAPEPEKPLPSEKKKKPPKAERPAFYLTAEDARSFNYQDSYTGAELK
-356 RNDDVVQTLY
+356 A
-366 DRILGRT
+366 
-373 ALNDVIH
+373 AL
-380 PLTGE
+380 
-385 VLCKAGEEITESIAE
+385 
-400 AIEKSPLESVEI
+400 IE
-412 RSVLTC
+412 
-418 ESRRGVCAKCYG
+418 
-430 RNLATAR
+430 
-437 MVQRG
+437 
-442 EVVGVIAAQSIGE
+442 
-455 PGTQLT
+455 
-461 LRTFHVG
+461 
-468 GVAAGTAVETNVV
+468 AAGDPDVKAPTI
-481 SKYEGRLEIDE
+481 KEIDE
-492 LRTVKGKNPQ
+492 WLLAQRLIGMERLPTKGFYYVPTPAGVDAGLRSEDKVSARGTPYSVLLFTPEAQRMVVEHFIKAEASPA
-502 GEAVDIVISRQ
+502 GEAV
-513 SEFRIVDPKT
+513 T
-523 EIVLYTHNLP
+523 
-533 YGSMLYMSDGAEVKK
+533 
-548 GDMICEW
+548 
-555 DPYNAVIISEHEG
+555 
-568 KAVYDSVIE
+568 
-577 GVTYRDERDEQTGL
+577 
-591 SEKVII
+591 
-597 ESKDKTK
+597 
-604 NPVIKVINKEGEEVK
+604 
-619 SYNLPVSAHVVV
+619 
-631 KDNAK
+631 
-636 IKAGDILIKI
+636 
-646 PRAVG
+646 
-651 KSGGDITGGLPRV
+651 
-664 TELFEARNPSNP
+664 
-676 AIVSEIDGE
+676 
-685 VTFGKIKR
+685 
-693 GNREIII
+693 
-700 TSKEGDV
+700 EGD
-707 RRYLVPLSRQIIV
+707 
-720 QENDYVKAGG
+720 
-730 ALSDGAITPSDILN
+730 
-744 ILGLTKVQEYIVN
+744 
-757 EVQEVYRMQ
+757 
-766 GVKINDKH
+766 
-774 FEVIVRQMMSKVK
+774 
-787 IEDPG
+787 
-792 DTRFFEDQIVDKW
+792 
-805 EFMDVNDE
+805 
-813 LYDKVVVT
+813 
-821 DAGDSTAVQPGQI
+821 
-834 ISMRKL
+834 
-840 RDENSSLKRRDLNL
+840 
-854 VKVRDIVPA
+854 
-863 TSTQILQGIT
+863 
-873 RAALQ
+873 
-878 TSSFISAASFQET
+878 
-891 TKVLNEAAIQGKVD
+891 
-905 PLENLK
+905 
-911 ENVICGHLIPGGTG
+911 
-925 MREYDNLVVGLK
+925 
-937 EDLEAI
+937 
-943 QAAK
+943 

>member
-220 QYLRDHPG
+220 QYLRGHPG

-246 LLTEYGFTATKYH
+246 LLTEYGFAATKYH

-331 FSAQDVIINEEDCG
+331 FSAQDVIINKFLLDKKDFAEMDDEEADLLRQRDLQRLQTMERYCQTTECLRNYILAYFGEHPTAPCGNCGSCNNDFDEVDMTDAAKWMINCVAELHGRYGKAILFG
-345 TLRGLTATAIK
+345 TLQGANRARLRELGAEHFKSYGRMKDTPRETLERLLAQLLEDGYLVQSDDQYAVLHIGDIAPLKAGGQVLVKLPPQREPEQARAPKPKRRSPMDALTSAGLELFNQLRQLRFDTAQREGLPPYVVFGDKSLVDMCLRAPRRAEDMLGIYGMGERKYEKYGAAFFAVIDAYRADHPDAVLSLDPPAPEPEKPLPSEKKKKPPKAERPAFYLTAEDARSFNYQDSYTGAELK
-356 RNDDVVQTLY
+356 A
-366 DRILGRT
+366 
-373 ALNDVIH
+373 AL
-380 PLTGE
+380 
-385 VLCKAGEEITESIAE
+385 
-400 AIEKSPLESVEI
+400 IE
-412 RSVLTC
+412 
-418 ESRRGVCAKCYG
+418 
-430 RNLATAR
+430 
-437 MVQRG
+437 
-442 EVVGVIAAQSIGE
+442 
-455 PGTQLT
+455 
-461 LRTFHVG
+461 
-468 GVAAGTAVETNVV
+468 AAGDPDVKAPTI
-481 SKYEGRLEIDE
+481 KEIDE
-492 LRTVKGKNPQ
+492 WLLAQRLIGMERLPTKGFYYVPTPAGVDAGLRSEDKVSARGTPYSVLLFTPEAQRMVVEHFIKPEASPS
-502 GEAVDIVISRQ
+502 GEAV
-513 SEFRIVDPKT
+513 T
-523 EIVLYTHNLP
+523 
-533 YGSMLYMSDGAEVKK
+533 
-548 GDMICEW
+548 
-555 DPYNAVIISEHEG
+555 
-568 KAVYDSVIE
+568 
-577 GVTYRDERDEQTGL
+577 
-591 SEKVII
+591 
-597 ESKDKTK
+597 
-604 NPVIKVINKEGEEVK
+604 
-619 SYNLPVSAHVVV
+619 
-631 KDNAK
+631 
-636 IKAGDILIKI
+636 
-646 PRAVG
+646 
-651 KSGGDITGGLPRV
+651 
-664 TELFEARNPSNP
+664 
-676 AIVSEIDGE
+676 
-685 VTFGKIKR
+685 
-693 GNREIII
+693 
-700 TSKEGDV
+700 EGD
-707 RRYLVPLSRQIIV
+707 
-720 QENDYVKAGG
+720 
-730 ALSDGAITPSDILN
+730 
-744 ILGLTKVQEYIVN
+744 
-757 EVQEVYRMQ
+757 
-766 GVKINDKH
+766 
-774 FEVIVRQMMSKVK
+774 
-787 IEDPG
+787 
-792 DTRFFEDQIVDKW
+792 
-805 EFMDVNDE
+805 
-813 LYDKVVVT
+813 
-821 DAGDSTAVQPGQI
+821 
-834 ISMRKL
+834 
-840 RDENSSLKRRDLNL
+840 
-854 VKVRDIVPA
+854 
-863 TSTQILQGIT
+863 
-873 RAALQ
+873 
-878 TSSFISAASFQET
+878 
-891 TKVLNEAAIQGKVD
+891 
-905 PLENLK
+905 
-911 ENVICGHLIPGGTG
+911 
-925 MREYDNLVVGLK
+925 
-937 EDLEAI
+937 
-943 QAAK
+943 

>member
-1 MTPREALKRY
+1 MTPLETLKRY

-246 LLTEYGFTATKYH
+246 LLTEYGFAATKYH

-331 FSAQDVIINEEDCG
+331 FSAQDVIINKFLLDKKDFAEMDDEEADLLRQRDLQRLQTMERYCQTTECLRNYILAYFGEHPTAPCGNCGSCNNDFDEVDMTDAAKWMINCVAELRGRYGKAILFG
-345 TLRGLTATAIK
+345 TLQGANRARLRELGAERFKSYGRMKDTPRETLERLLAQLLEDGYLVQSDDQYAVLHIGDIAPLKAGGQVLVKLPPQREPEKARAPKPKRRSPMDALTSAGLELFSQLRQLRFDTAQREGLPPYVVFGDKSLVDMCLRAPRRAEDMLGIYGMGERKYEKYGASFFAVIDAYRADHPDAVLSLDPPAPEPEKPLPSEKKKKPPKAERPAFYLTAEDARSFNYQDSYTGAELK
-356 RNDDVVQTLY
+356 A
-366 DRILGRT
+366 
-373 ALNDVIH
+373 AL
-380 PLTGE
+380 
-385 VLCKAGEEITESIAE
+385 
-400 AIEKSPLESVEI
+400 IE
-412 RSVLTC
+412 
-418 ESRRGVCAKCYG
+418 
-430 RNLATAR
+430 
-437 MVQRG
+437 
-442 EVVGVIAAQSIGE
+442 
-455 PGTQLT
+455 
-461 LRTFHVG
+461 
-468 GVAAGTAVETNVV
+468 AAGDPDVKAPTI
-481 SKYEGRLEIDE
+481 KEIDE
-492 LRTVKGKNPQ
+492 WLLAQRLIGMERLPTKGFYYVPTPSGVDAGLR
-502 GEAVDIVISRQ
+502 
-513 SEFRIVDPKT
+513 SE
-523 EIVLYTHNLP
+523 
-533 YGSMLYMSDGAEVKK
+533 
-548 GDMICEW
+548 
-555 DPYNAVIISEHEG
+555 
-568 KAVYDSVIE
+568 
-577 GVTYRDERDEQTGL
+577 
-591 SEKVII
+591 
-597 ESKDKTK
+597 DK
-604 NPVIKVINKEGEEVK
+604 
-619 SYNLPVSAHVVV
+619 VSARGTPYSVLLFTPEAQRMVVEHF
-631 KDNAK
+631 
-636 IKAGDILIKI
+636 IKPD
-646 PRAVG
+646 
-651 KSGGDITGGLPRV
+651 
-664 TELFEARNPSNP
+664 
-676 AIVSEIDGE
+676 
-685 VTFGKIKR
+685 
-693 GNREIII
+693 
-700 TSKEGDV
+700 
-707 RRYLVPLSRQIIV
+707 
-720 QENDYVKAGG
+720 
-730 ALSDGAITPSDILN
+730 
-744 ILGLTKVQEYIVN
+744 
-757 EVQEVYRMQ
+757 
-766 GVKINDKH
+766 
-774 FEVIVRQMMSKVK
+774 
-787 IEDPG
+787 
-792 DTRFFEDQIVDKW
+792 
-805 EFMDVNDE
+805 
-813 LYDKVVVT
+813 
-821 DAGDSTAVQPGQI
+821 
-834 ISMRKL
+834 
-840 RDENSSLKRRDLNL
+840 
-854 VKVRDIVPA
+854 
-863 TSTQILQGIT
+863 
-873 RAALQ
+873 
-878 TSSFISAASFQET
+878 
-891 TKVLNEAAIQGKVD
+891 
-905 PLENLK
+905 
-911 ENVICGHLIPGGTG
+911 
-925 MREYDNLVVGLK
+925 
-937 EDLEAI
+937 
-943 QAAK
+943 